1 MQTKNNSKASN
12 GDIGF
17 IRKIAHDKNNEI
29 KVTIE
34 FSENRSVE
42 YNLDDMSNIELA
54 YAATIHKAQG
64 SEFDIVILP
73 VIRSHA
79 IMLRRNLIYTA
90 ITRAKSRVI
99 LVGQKG
105 MLFMAIHKNDTGQRN
120 TMLGE
125 RKYRNEQ
132 VNKGASKVY
141 MLARKCGLQFR
152 RLTWNPNYKG
162 FDDWQLSLKRSQSC
176 KEHKMNFKR
185 RFIYGLCEFE
195 TIHDEIKAWHN
206 AKAQNESPEE
216 YLGFTSEEFESYMKK
231 DEESFIHYLLSFQK
245 QQKFRIYQLDFSDG
259 KTKPFAF
266 EGLQALQKAGFE
278 QPPTSEYALICEDT
292 LLCCTDDSE
301 EICLKL
307 IFNRYNDNLPKG
319 YCGRSIAPSDIVEL
333 YDEREKKYFY
343 RDENLFYPVKF
354 SPTQIKT

>member
-1 MQTKNNSKASN
+1 
-12 GDIGF
+12 
-17 IRKIAHDKNNEI
+17 
-29 KVTIE
+29 
-34 FSENRSVE
+34 
-42 YNLDDMSNIELA
+42 
-54 YAATIHKAQG
+54 
-64 SEFDIVILP
+64 
-73 VIRSHA
+73 
-79 IMLRRNLIYTA
+79 
-90 ITRAKSRVI
+90 
-99 LVGQKG
+99 
-105 MLFMAIHKNDTGQRN
+105 
-120 TMLGE
+120 
-125 RKYRNEQ
+125 
-132 VNKGASKVY
+132 
-141 MLARKCGLQFR
+141 
-152 RLTWNPNYKG
+152 
-162 FDDWQLSLKRSQSC
+162 
-176 KEHKMNFKR
+176 MNFKR

-278 QPPTSEYALICEDT
+278 QPPASEYALICEDT

-307 IFNRYNDNLPKG
+307 IFNRYNDNLPKV

>member
-1 MQTKNNSKASN
+1 MNSSEDDAGFRTLSSGTPIHFIGDPYARNVYITEGFLKA
-12 GDIGF
+12 DIS
-17 IRKIAHDKNNEI
+17 HCL
-29 KVTIE
+29 T
-34 FSENRSVE
+34 NRTF
-42 YNLDDMSNIELA
+42 
-54 YAATIHKAQG
+54 AATAGANNTSNLEQLFK
-64 SEFDIVILP
+64 ILKQNGTET
-73 VIRSHA
+73 IIEA
-79 IMLRRNLIYTA
+79 EDM
-90 ITRAKSRVI
+90 
-99 LVGQKG
+99 
-105 MLFMAIHKNDTGQRN
+105 D
-120 TMLGE
+120 
-125 RKYRNEQ
+125 KYRNEQ

-278 QPPTSEYALICEDT
+278 QPPASEYALICEDT